1 MAKEEED
8 SSNEDEEV
16 YDLYTFDEL
25 QEAFDDHSSK
35 FEKLGSKHIA
45 LKRNFSKLEAKV
57 KELEEEKEV
66 LIEEK
71 SILKKTADDF
81 SLIATK
87 LTNGKENLEKLLGSQ
102 IQSLSKHGLG
112 YNMFSRKKASKTIFV
127 KRGHVKNDACSYC
140 GMNGHYA
147 FSCKLRQTRR
157 VGVKQI
163 WVPKGTILSNSM
175 NTNKKGPKKTWVLIS
190 KV

>member
-1 MAKEEED
+1 M
-8 SSNEDEEV
+8 
-16 YDLYTFDEL
+16 
-25 QEAFDDHSSK
+25 
-35 FEKLGSKHIA
+35 
-45 LKRNFSKLEAKV
+45 
-57 KELEEEKEV
+57 
-66 LIEEK
+66 IEEK

-81 SLIATK
+81 SFIATK

-127 KRGHVKNDACSYC
+127 KQGHVKTDACSYC
-140 GMNGHYA
+140 GMSGHFA
-147 FSCKLRQTRR
+147 FSYKLRQTRN

-163 WVPKGTILSNSM
+163 WVPKGTILSNTM
-175 NTNKKGPKKTWVLIS
+175 NTNKKGPKKIWVPIS

>member
-1 MAKEEED
+1 MANLCLMAKEEED

-25 QEAFDDHSSK
+25 QEAFDDLSSK
-35 FEKLGSKHIA
+35 FEKLGSKHIV
-45 LKRNFSKLEAKV
+45 LKRNVSKLEAKV
-57 KELEEEKEV
+57 KALEKEKEM

-71 SILKKTADDF
+71 SILKITAGDF

-112 YNMFSRKKASKTIFV
+112 YNMFSKKKASKTVFV
-127 KRGHVKNDACSYC
+127 KQGHLKNDVCSYC
-140 GMNGHYA
+140 GMHGHYA
-147 FSCKLRQTRR
+147 FSSKL
-157 VGVKQI
+157 G
-163 WVPKGTILSNSM
+163 
-175 NTNKKGPKKTWVLIS
+175 
-190 KV
+190 